1 MAATGS
7 GVAQTNLGGSAGY
20 GEITLPRS
28 DDGAAQQ
35 NWSAVFAGGLT
46 FLGQSFRADQ
56 VFVNTNGTIS
66 FGAALPDYPSATPP
80 IPLPPMI
87 APFWADVDT
96 RLRGEGVESGAIHID
111 IDPVGGCVSITWDNV
126 GVYRRNTDQVNR
138 FQVQLYD
145 RGNGDFDIV
154 LRYEAITWTTGS
166 NSADTGAQ
174 ALLSSPRL
182 ELPIWLRPLIS
193 GDGLADLDTAPGNTG
208 TQGLWLYEMRNGT
221 LPGQTPARGLVLLG
235 GAGRDTLLGTASSDL
250 LYGSTGADV
259 LRGGLGRDT
268 LDGNAGDDLLEGGVT
283 AQDLRDLL
291 YGGLGNDTL
300 SGGGGADFVQ
310 GGAGNDLIYGG
321 FGADM
326 LYGQAENDRIFGD
339 AGADTLYGSDGFDFL
354 NGGQGSDRLIGGAGG
369 DRFYHSGAVDD
380 GADWVIDYFAAAGD
394 ILEFGAAA
402 ATRPQFQLS
411 FASSPGAGAVD
422 VSEAFVI
429 YKPTQKII
437 WALVD
442 GAGQDQINLVIA
454 GQIIDLLG

>member
-1 MAATGS
+1 M
-7 GVAQTNLGGSAGY
+7 AQTGLGGSAGY

-28 DDGAAQQ
+28 DDGAAAQD
-35 NWSAVFAGGLT
+35 WSAVFAGGLT
-46 FLGQSFRADQ
+46 FLGQNFRADQ
-56 VFVNTNGTIS
+56 IFVNTNGTIS

-96 RLRGEGVESGAIHID
+96 RLRGEGVESGAIHVD
-111 IDPVGGCVSITWDNV
+111 IDQVADCVSITWDNV
-126 GVYRRNTDQVNR
+126 GVYRRNTDLVNR

-145 RGNGDFDIV
+145 RGHGDFDIV
-154 LRYEAITWTTGS
+154 LRYETIGWTTGS

-174 ALLSSPRL
+174 ALLCSLRL
-182 ELPIWLRPLIS
+182 ELPIWLRPLTS
-193 GDGLADLDTAPGNTG
+193 GDGLADLDSTAGNTG

-221 LPGQTPARGLVLLG
+221 LPGLTPARGLVLLG

-259 LRGGLGRDT
+259 LRAGLGRDT
-268 LDGNAGDDLLEGGVT
+268 LDGNAGDDLLDGGVT

-300 SGGGGADFVQ
+300 SGGGGADFAQ
-310 GGAGNDLIYGG
+310 GGAGNDLIFGG
-321 FGADM
+321 FGADI

-354 NGGQGSDRLIGGAGG
+354 DGGLGSDRLIGGAGR
-369 DRFYHSGAVDD
+369 DRFYHSGAIED
-380 GADWVIDYFAAAGD
+380 GADWVIDYFATAGD
-394 ILEFGAAA
+394 VLEFGLPTAM
-402 ATRPQFQLS
+402 RGHFQLS
-411 FASSPGAGAVD
+411 FASSPGAGAAD
-422 VSEAFVI
+422 VMEAFVI

-442 GAGQDQINLVIA
+442 GAGQDHINIVLA
-454 GQIIDLLG
+454 GQIIDLIG